1 MKKINKEKMYIFF
14 IVLLSVLLIG
24 LFVLTTTGLFYKGEK
39 KSNSSFEVGE
49 AFVVEVEKTGSD
61 ILSFEFDASLL
72 SGEFL
77 KQTISIKNGSEEDFF
92 VRAKVFLFTEM
103 NDDTEV
109 LLMTDENW
117 SKQEKEY
124 VFEGELLSFNTIGL
138 CNALMIDET
147 EQLVS
152 SKRYILTICVETL
165 STKFDRVA
173 IWGY

>member
-14 IVLLSVLLIG
+14 IVLLSVLLVG

-39 KSNSSFEVGE
+39 KSGSSFDVGE
-49 AFVVEVEKTGSD
+49 AFVVEVEKTGSE

-77 KQTISIKNGSEEDFF
+77 KQNISIKNDSEDNFF

-109 LLMTDENW
+109 SLKTDENW
-117 SKQEKEY
+117 NKQGKEY
-124 VFEGELLSFNTIGL
+124 TFDGELLSFNTIGL
-138 CNALMIDET
+138 CNGLLIDEN

-165 STKFDRVA
+165 STKFDRQA